1 MYYVLVLISQS
12 TLFLKPQKN
21 SKETAVPPKLSFG
34 QAALTVC
41 LPGATSCL
49 PSLELV
55 GILAHWVSSQ
65 C

>member
-1 MYYVLVLISQS
+1 MYYVLVLIFTKYLVSKA
-12 TLFLKPQKN
+12 TEKL
-21 SKETAVPPKLSFG
+21 KETAVPPKLSFG

-55 GILAHWVSSQ
+55 GNLAH
-65 C
+65 